1 MNNSNIINKIAEHYN
16 LSYLLEKDKSKGKGK
31 KGKDDSGQHGE
42 DIREHHH
49 KLKSLGK
56 DDDKNPSD
64 DKDPSDPDDHD
75 EEEEDEE
82 EEIDFRII
90 DMAYAAVR
98 ELVTFVSISDHKKV
112 ALEVLTTATQY
123 SLCLCLS

>member
-1 MNNSNIINKIAEHYN
+1 MIINTLVNKVHSAATKIQLWWLKCKYKGKDP
-16 LSYLLEKDKSKGKGK
+16 YDKGKDIDMDDEKDKEAKGKGEK
-31 KGKDDSGQHGE
+31 VSGKDDPPDE
-42 DIREHHH
+42 PD
-49 KLKSLGK
+49 
-56 DDDKNPSD
+56 
-64 DKDPSDPDDHD
+64 DPDDHD

-82 EEIDFRII
+82 EEFDFRII